1 MKVAVVPSVTV
12 TSSTLTVGAA
22 SLSLMVPI
30 PVPPV
35 TEDTFTRLDKVISN
49 VSVFSSMAS
58 SMVVISKVTVVDPA
72 GMVTVVGP
80 AAV

>member
-1 MKVAVVPSVTV
+1 MKVAVPPSVTV

-22 SLSLMVPI
+22 SLSLMVPS

-35 TEDTFTRLDKVISN
+35 IPDAFTRLLSVMSY
-49 VSVFSSMAS
+49 VSAFSSMAS
-58 SMVVISKVTVVDPA
+58 SVVVMSKVTVVDPA